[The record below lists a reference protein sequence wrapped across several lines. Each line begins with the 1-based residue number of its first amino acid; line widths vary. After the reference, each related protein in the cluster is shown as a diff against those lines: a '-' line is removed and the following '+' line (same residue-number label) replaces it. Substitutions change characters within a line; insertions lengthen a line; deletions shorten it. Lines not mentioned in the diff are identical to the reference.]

1 MSFNRALITLAILAI
16 VLGSVRVGRAQASV
30 DISNRIRAAMETRD
44 WKTARSEVEQL
55 NSADPAT
62 FRASSYDYLLG
73 RLAEESADFA
83 SATKSYEA
91 AISNNSSLSA
101 YAQWHLARMAR
112 GTGDL
117 VLEREHLRK
126 LVSLSPDSLLY
137 DAANLRLAES
147 FLESEDYTATAATAT
162 QVGSSKNIV
171 VAREGRVL
179 LGRALV
185 KSNKFAEAQD
195 VFKTVVMQMPDASR
209 PDDFALVAV
218 RELDELEKQSKPP
231 LTEADHL
238 LRASVYQFNRDFVGA
253 RIHYQAVIDSNPQ
266 SGAVPN
272 ALYQIGRG
280 LYLEGK
286 YDEAVKTLQK
296 VVDKFGQS
304 QSARDSLSSLA
315 ASYLRLKRTDDAIA
329 TYKTFITRFPDAPN
343 PERPYLNIIDALH
356 EAGRYAEALNWIQ
369 QTRSRFPN
377 QLGAALALFAQ
388 QRIHLAQSAW
398 TDVVRD
404 ADELLKISDLGGVKV
419 GGGTTSTEVAF
430 LKALA
435 LEQLGR
441 TEEAI
446 NSYLSIPDGRNEYY
460 GTRAT
465 QRLLNLANNDKTR
478 AFLINAFNLFATAAK
493 TANDQNQFEQART
506 AAQSALR
513 LTNDRQRR
521 SDILDILRRAY
532 DAIPSYQLQRFQLV
546 PLASPDTTA
555 NPGNGN
561 GTSNS
566 APLGA
571 QLFELG
577 LYDEAMPEI
586 FKARG
591 ASTKT
596 QSSLPATLSAYDY
609 SLAVYSLR
617 GGLANRAVRFGEQF
631 WKSIPADYV
640 LEVAPRELVE
650 LLYPVPFRDALLKH
664 ASSRNVD
671 PRFVLSI
678 IRQESRYQVD
688 VKSVSAARGMMQFI
702 PATANDIATQLKL
715 KDFTQDDLY
724 LPDTAILFG
733 SQYLANLFQQ
743 FPNQPQAV
751 AGSYNGGADNLARW
765 ISRSKSNEADRY
777 VPEIGFNQT
786 KDYVYKVIANYWN
799 YQRLYD
805 DKLQPVNK

>member
-1 MSFNRALITLAILAI
+1 
-16 VLGSVRVGRAQASV
+16 VGRGQASV

-44 WKTARSEVEQL
+44 WKTARSEVERL

-62 FRASSYDYLLG
+62 FRARNYDYLLG
-73 RLAEESADFA
+73 RLAEESADFT
-83 SATKSYEA
+83 SATKSYDA
-91 AISNNSSLSA
+91 VLSNNSRLSA
-101 YAQWHLARMAR
+101 YALWHLARMAR

-126 LVSLSPDSLLY
+126 LVSLSPDSLLHE
-137 DAANLRLAES
+137 AANLRLAES
-147 FLESEDYTATAATAT
+147 FFESEDYTAAAATAR

-179 LGRALV
+179 MGQSLV
-185 KSNKFAEAQD
+185 KNNKPAEAQD

-218 RELDELEKQSKPP
+218 RELDDLEKQSKPP

-253 RIHYQAVIDSNPQ
+253 RIHYQAVIDSNQQ

-286 YDEAVKTLQK
+286 YDEAIKTLQR
-296 VVDKFGQS
+296 VVDQFVKS

-329 TYKTFITRFPDAPN
+329 TYKTFISRFPDAPN
-343 PERPYLNIIDALH
+343 PERPYLNIIDALD

-377 QLGAALALFAQ
+377 QLGASLALFAQ
-388 QRIHLAQSAW
+388 QRIHLAQGAW

-404 ADELLKISDLGGVKV
+404 TNELLKISDLGGVKV

-430 LKALA
+430 LKAFA

-446 NSYLSIPDGRNEYY
+446 TSYLSIPDGRNEYY
-460 GTRAT
+460 GNRAT
-465 QRLLNLANNDKTR
+465 QRLLSLANNDKSR
-478 AFLINAFNLFATAAK
+478 AFVINAFNLFATAAK

-506 AAQSALR
+506 TAQSALR
-513 LTNDRQRR
+513 LTNDQPRR
-521 SDILDILRRAY
+521 SDLLDILRRAY
-532 DAIPSYQLQRFQLV
+532 DSIPSYKLQRFQLV
-546 PLASPDTTA
+546 PVPSQDPTA

-561 GTSNS
+561 DASNP
-566 APLGA
+566 AQLGA

-586 FKARG
+586 FKARVTSSP
-591 ASTKT
+591 AS
-596 QSSLPATLSAYDY
+596 TLSAYDY

-631 WKSIPADYV
+631 WKTIPADYV

-664 ASSRNVD
+664 ASSKNVD

-702 PATANDIATQLKL
+702 PATANDIAAQLKL

-724 LPDTAILFG
+724 SPDTALLFG

-786 KDYVYKVIANYWN
+786 KDYVYKVMANYWN

-805 DKLQPVNK
+805 DKLQPVTK

>member
-1 MSFNRALITLAILAI
+1 
-16 VLGSVRVGRAQASV
+16 
-30 DISNRIRAAMETRD
+30 METRD
-44 WKTARSEVEQL
+44 WKTARSEVERL

-62 FRASSYDYLLG
+62 FRARSYDYLLG
-73 RLAEESADFA
+73 RLAEESADFT
-83 SATKSYEA
+83 SATKSYAA

-101 YAQWHLARMAR
+101 YALWHLARIAR
-112 GTGDL
+112 GSGDL
-117 VLEREHLRK
+117 VLEREQLRK

-147 FLESEDYTATAATAT
+147 FFESEDYTAAAATAR

-171 VAREGRVL
+171 VAREGHVL

-185 KSNKFAEAQD
+185 KNNKATEAQD

-218 RELDELEKQSKPP
+218 RELDELEKQSKPL

-253 RIHYQAVIDSNPQ
+253 RIHYQAVIDANQQ

-286 YDEAVKTLQK
+286 YVEAVKTLQR
-296 VVDKFGQS
+296 VVDQFGQS
-304 QSARDSLSSLA
+304 QNARDALSSLA

-329 TYKTFITRFPDAPN
+329 TYKTFISRFPDAPS

-388 QRIHLAQSAW
+388 QRIHLAQGAW

-430 LKALA
+430 LKAFA

-465 QRLLNLANNDKTR
+465 QRLLNLANNDKSR
-478 AFLINAFNLFATAAK
+478 AFIINAFNLFATAAK
-493 TANDQNQFEQART
+493 TANDQSQFEQSRKT
-506 AAQSALR
+506 AQSALR
-513 LTNDRQRR
+513 LTNDQQRR
-521 SDILDILRRAY
+521 LDLLDILRRAY
-532 DAIPSYQLQRFQLV
+532 NSVPSYKLQPFQLV
-546 PLASPDTTA
+546 PLASPNTTA
-555 NPGNGN
+555 NPGDSNGA
-561 GTSNS
+561 SNP
-566 APLGA
+566 ALLGA

-586 FKARG
+586 FKARLTSSP
-591 ASTKT
+591 AS
-596 QSSLPATLSAYDY
+596 TLSAYDY

-631 WKSIPADYV
+631 WKTIPADYV

-702 PATANDIATQLKL
+702 PATANDIAAQLKL

-724 LPDTAILFG
+724 SPDTAILFG

-765 ISRSKSNEADRY
+765 ISRSKSSEADRY

-786 KDYVYKVIANYWN
+786 KDYVYKVMANYWN

-805 DKLQPVNK
+805 DKLQPVIK

>member
-1 MSFNRALITLAILAI
+1 MSFNRALITLTSLVI
-16 VLGSVRVGRAQASV
+16 VLGSVRVGRGQASV

-44 WKTARSEVEQL
+44 WKTARSEVERL
-55 NSADPAT
+55 NSADPSM
-62 FRASSYDYLLG
+62 FRARSYDYLLG
-73 RLAEESADFA
+73 RLAEESADFT

-91 AISNNSSLSA
+91 AISNNSPLSA
-101 YAQWHLARMAR
+101 YALWHLARMAR

-126 LVSLSPDSLLY
+126 VVSLSPDSLLY
-137 DAANLRLAES
+137 DASNLRLAES
-147 FLESEDYTATAATAT
+147 FFESEDYTAAAATAR

-179 LGRALV
+179 LGRALL
-185 KSNKFAEAQD
+185 KNNKLAEAQD

-218 RELDELEKQSKPP
+218 SELDELEKQSKPP

-253 RIHYQAVIDSNPQ
+253 RIHYQAVIDSNPR
-266 SGAVPN
+266 SGAIPN

-286 YDEAVKTLQK
+286 YDEAIKTLQR
-296 VVDKFGQS
+296 VVDQFGQS

-329 TYKTFITRFPDAPN
+329 AYKSFINRFPDAPN
-343 PERPYLNIIDALH
+343 LERPYLNIIDALH
-356 EAGRYAEALNWIQ
+356 ESGRYAEALNWIQ

-430 LKALA
+430 LKAFA

-446 NSYLSIPDGRNEYY
+446 NSYQSIPDGRNEYY
-460 GTRAT
+460 GNRAT
-465 QRLLNLANNDKTR
+465 QRLLNLANNDKSR
-478 AFLINAFNLFATAAK
+478 PFVINAFNLFATAAK

-506 AAQSALR
+506 TAQSALR
-513 LTNDRQRR
+513 LTNDQQRR
-521 SDILDILRRAY
+521 SDLLDILRRAY
-532 DAIPSYQLQRFQLV
+532 DSIPSYKLQRFQLV
-546 PLASPDTTA
+546 PVASPDPTA
-555 NPGNGN
+555 NPGDNGA
-561 GTSNS
+561 SNP
-566 APLGA
+566 AQLGS

-586 FKARG
+586 FKAR
-591 ASTKT
+591 ATSVKT
-596 QSSLPATLSAYDY
+596 QISLSSALSAYDY
-609 SLAVYSLR
+609 SLAAYSLR

-631 WKSIPADYV
+631 WKTVPPDYV

-664 ASSRNVD
+664 AASRNVD

-678 IRQESRYQVD
+678 IRQESRYKVD

-702 PATANDIATQLKL
+702 PATANDIAVQLKL

-724 LPDTAILFG
+724 SPDTAILFG

-765 ISRSKSNEADRY
+765 IGRSKSNEADRY

-805 DKLQPVNK
+805 DKLQPVTK